1 MTRHIVD
8 SGLPQLDQPFSWT
21 VKSSDTIYT
30 THGPVTPQGTILDG
44 DVTEQT
50 ELTLQNLA
58 AAMQAGG
65 GSLNTV
71 QQATVYILDV
81 ADMAAVD
88 AVWRRYFSAPWPNR
102 ATLVV
107 KALVAPSMRV
117 EVQATGT
124 IGN

>member
-21 VKSSDTIYT
+21 VKSGDTIYT

-44 DVTEQT
+44 DITEQT

-65 GSLNTV
+65 GSLDTV

-88 AVWRRYFSAPWPNR
+88 DVWRRHFSAPWPNR

-107 KALVAPSMRV
+107 KALVAPGMRV

-124 IGN
+124 VGD